1 MIFFHFAK
9 LQNSCISNTEYIS
22 SYIEINFQKN
32 LMEGSK
38 KLFLLDA
45 YALIYRGYYA
55 FIKNPRI
62 NSKGTDTSAILGFMN
77 SLLEIIRTQ
86 KPDYLAVAFDKGGS
100 VTRSEMFTEYKSN
113 RDKTPEPIIL
123 AIPYIKDILTSMKI
137 PILEKE
143 GYEADDVIGT
153 VAKDAEDKNFKVYM
167 VTPDKDFAQ
176 LVSDNIFLCKPA
188 RMGNSMEI
196 WGVDEVKDKFEIDNP
211 EQVIDYLG
219 MMGDSVD
226 NIPGLPGVGDKTAKK
241 FIKQYGSLENLLQN
255 AHEITGKLG
264 EKISNNKDL
273 GVLSKKLAR
282 IILDVPID
290 YNLNDFELSK
300 PDNTAVFEVF
310 DELEFRRIKETFYKI
325 FGLDKSEKSDPK
337 KDYIQGDLFGNNVVD
352 NSKLNLNKSKS
363 YYQRIESSDE
373 LQYFTKKLL
382 QQKIVAFD
390 TETEGLN
397 SLETEIVGISFSWE
411 KGKGFYLP
419 IKKDKTIQLEYF
431 NILKPFF
438 NNKEIIKVGHNIKFD
453 IKVLFKYDV
462 VVSEPIFDTMVAH
475 YLINPDMRHN
485 LDTLSE
491 SYLNYSPISI
501 ESLIGKKG
509 KNQKS
514 MRDIPIDEVTNYAS
528 EDADLSLQ
536 LKYIFDKEL
545 ESNGVKDI
553 FHEIEIPI
561 INVLSD
567 MEKEGINIDST
578 YLNKLEQ
585 EFEKD
590 LNKLKKDIF
599 NQSGEEFNLN
609 SPKQLGDILF
619 DKLKL
624 VSKPKKTKTGQY
636 STSEEVLSSL
646 ADDHEIIR
654 SILEWRSL
662 DKLQNT
668 YVKSLPNEVSIR
680 TNKIHTKFNQTVT
693 TTGRLSSNS
702 PNLQNIP
709 IRTQNGQK
717 IRKAFIPRNDD
728 FELMAADYS
737 QIELRVIAS
746 ISKDQNMIGAFI
758 NNQDIHT
765 ITASKIYNIKPDKVT
780 REQRGNAKT
789 VNFGIIYGVSA
800 FGLSQQTNL
809 TRSESKLMIESYFEN
824 YPGLKSY
831 MSNQIDFARTNGYVE
846 TIMGRRRYLQNINS
860 QNNMIR
866 SGAERNA
873 INAPIQGSAA
883 DIIKIAMIRIHN
895 EFKKQSLKSKMLLQV
910 HDELVFDVFCKEK
923 ELVQGIVKNTMESAV
938 KLDVPLKVDLD
949 FGKNW
954 LEAH

>member
-1 MIFFHFAK
+1 ME
-9 LQNSCISNTEYIS
+9 NS
-22 SYIEINFQKN
+22 KN
-32 LMEGSK
+32 
-38 KLFLLDA
+38 LFLLDA

-77 SLLEIIRTQ
+77 SLFEIIRTQ
-86 KPDYLAVAFDKGGS
+86 NPGYLAVAFDKGGS
-100 VTRSEMFTEYKSN
+100 VTRSEMFEEYKSN
-113 RDKTPEPIIL
+113 RDKTPEPIL
-123 AIPYIKDILTSMKI
+123 VAIPYIKEILEGMKI

-143 GYEADDVIGT
+143 GFEADDIIGT
-153 VAKDAEDKNFKVYM
+153 VAKDAEENNFKVYM

-196 WGVDEVKDKFEIDNP
+196 WGVDEVKDKFEVESPD
-211 EQVIDYLG
+211 QVIDYLG

-255 AHEITGKLG
+255 AHEVTGKLG
-264 EKISNNKDL
+264 EKIIENKEL
-273 GVLSKKLAR
+273 GVLSKKLAK

-290 YNLNDFELSK
+290 YNLDEFKLSD
-300 PDNTAVFEVF
+300 PDKEIVLKVF
-310 DELEFRRIKETFYKI
+310 DELEFRRIKETFFKI
-325 FGLDKSEKSDPK
+325 FGTISSPIEEKGAEVV
-337 KDYIQGDLFGNNVVD
+337 QGDLFSETYNLESNKD
-352 NSKLNLNKSKS
+352 SLNDSKS
-363 YYQRIESSDE
+363 IYQRIESFEE
-373 LQYFTKKLL
+373 LKLL
-382 QQKIVAFD
+382 VEKMMKQEIVAFD

-397 SLETEIVGISFSWE
+397 ALETDIVGISFSWQ
-411 KGKGFYLP
+411 KGIGYYLP
-419 IKKDKTIQLEYF
+419 IKNNKSAHEKSFE
-431 NILKPFF
+431 ILRPFF
-438 NNKEIIKVGHNIKFD
+438 ESTEIIKVGHNIKFD
-453 IKVLFKYDV
+453 IQVLHKYNVKV
-462 VVSEPIFDTMVAH
+462 SSPIYDTMVAH

-509 KNQKS
+509 KNQIS
-514 MRDIPIDEVTNYAS
+514 MRDVSIDKITDYAS
-528 EDADLSLQ
+528 EDADITLQ
-536 LKYIFDKEL
+536 LKSIFDKEIEVNNL
-545 ESNGVKDI
+545 SKI
-553 FHEIEIPI
+553 FYDIEIPM
-561 INVLSD
+561 INVLSE
-567 MEKEGINIDST
+567 METEGIKIDTS
-578 YLNKLEQ
+578 YLEKLDK
-585 EFEKD
+585 EFEED
-590 LNKLKKDIF
+590 LEKLKKEIF
-599 NQSGEEFNLN
+599 KQSGKEFNLN
-609 SPKQLGDILF
+609 SPKQLGEILF

-646 ADDHEIIR
+646 ANDHKIIED
-654 SILEWRSL
+654 ILEWRSL

-668 YVKSLPNEVSIR
+668 YVKSLPNEVSSL
-680 TNKIHTKFNQTVT
+680 TNRVHSSFNQTVT
-693 TTGRLSSNS
+693 TTGRLSSNN

-709 IRTQNGQK
+709 IRTANGQK
-717 IRKAFIPRNDD
+717 IRRAFIPRGSDYI
-728 FELMAADYS
+728 LMAADYS

-746 ISKDQNMIGAFI
+746 MSNEENMIDAFV

-765 ITASKIYNIKPDKVT
+765 ITASKIYNVNPENVT

-800 FGLSQQTNL
+800 FGLSQQTDLN
-809 TRSESKLMIESYFEN
+809 RSESKQMIDNYFLN
-824 YPGLKSY
+824 YPGLKKY
-831 MSNQIDFARTNGYVE
+831 MSDQIDFARNNGYVE

-860 QNNMIR
+860 QNNMLR

-883 DIIKIAMIRIHN
+883 DIIKIAMININ
-895 EFKKQSLKSKMLLQV
+895 SEFKKQSLKSKMLLQV
-910 HDELVFDVFCKEK
+910 HDELVFDVHNSEK
-923 ELVQGIVKNTMESAV
+923 DRIQDIVKTTMESAV
-938 KLDVPLKVDLD
+938 KLKVPLKIDLE

>member
-1 MIFFHFAK
+1 ME
-9 LQNSCISNTEYIS
+9 NS
-22 SYIEINFQKN
+22 KN
-32 LMEGSK
+32 
-38 KLFLLDA
+38 LFLLDA

-77 SLLEIIRTQ
+77 SLFEIIRTQ
-86 KPDYLAVAFDKGGS
+86 NPDYLAVAFDKGGS
-100 VTRSEMFTEYKSN
+100 VTRSEMFEEYKSN
-113 RDKTPEPIIL
+113 RDKTPEPIL
-123 AIPYIKDILTSMKI
+123 VAIPYIKEILEGMKI

-143 GYEADDVIGT
+143 GFEADDIIGT
-153 VAKDAEDKNFKVYM
+153 VAKDAEENNFKVYM

-196 WGVDEVKDKFEIDNP
+196 WGVDEVKDKFEVESPD
-211 EQVIDYLG
+211 QVIDYLG

-255 AHEITGKLG
+255 AHEVTGKLG
-264 EKISNNKDL
+264 EKIIENKEL
-273 GVLSKKLAR
+273 GVLSKKLAK

-290 YNLNDFELSK
+290 YNLDEFKLSD
-300 PDNTAVFEVF
+300 PDKEIVLKVF
-310 DELEFRRIKETFYKI
+310 DELEFRRIKETFFKI
-325 FGLDKSEKSDPK
+325 FGTNSSQLEEKGAEVV
-337 KDYIQGDLFGNNVVD
+337 QGDLFSETYNLESNKD
-352 NSKLNLNKSKS
+352 SLNDSKS
-363 YYQRIESSDE
+363 IYQRIESFEE
-373 LQYFTKKLL
+373 LKLFVEKMMK
-382 QQKIVAFD
+382 QEIVAFD

-397 SLETEIVGISFSWE
+397 ALETDIVGISFSWQKGLGYYLAIKNNKSVHE
-411 KGKGFYLP
+411 KTF
-419 IKKDKTIQLEYF
+419 E
-431 NILKPFF
+431 ILKPFF
-438 NNKEIIKVGHNIKFD
+438 ESTEIIKVGHNIKFD
-453 IKVLFKYDV
+453 IQVLHKYNVKV
-462 VVSEPIFDTMVAH
+462 SSPIYDTMVAH

-509 KNQKS
+509 KNQIS
-514 MRDIPIDEVTNYAS
+514 MRDVSIDKITDYAS
-528 EDADLSLQ
+528 EDADITLQ
-536 LKYIFDKEL
+536 LKSVFDKEIEVNNL
-545 ESNGVKDI
+545 GKI
-553 FHEIEIPI
+553 FYDIEIPM
-561 INVLSD
+561 INVLSE
-567 MEKEGINIDST
+567 METEGIKIDTS
-578 YLNKLEQ
+578 YLEKLDK
-585 EFEKD
+585 EFEED
-590 LNKLKKDIF
+590 LEKLKKEIF
-599 NQSGEEFNLN
+599 KKSGEEFNLN
-609 SPKQLGDILF
+609 SPKQLGEILF

-646 ADDHEIIR
+646 ANDHKIIED
-654 SILEWRSL
+654 ILEWRSL

-668 YVKSLPNEVSIR
+668 YVKSLPNEVSNL
-680 TNKIHTKFNQTVT
+680 TNRVHSSFNQTVT
-693 TTGRLSSNS
+693 TTGRLSSNN

-709 IRTQNGQK
+709 IRTANGQK
-717 IRKAFIPRNDD
+717 IRRAFIPRGSDYI
-728 FELMAADYS
+728 LMAADYS

-746 ISKDQNMIGAFI
+746 MSNEKNMIDAFV

-765 ITASKIYNIKPDKVT
+765 MTASKIYNVDPENVT

-800 FGLSQQTNL
+800 FGLSQQTDLN
-809 TRSESKLMIESYFEN
+809 RSESKVMIDNYFLN
-824 YPGLKSY
+824 YPGLKKY
-831 MSNQIDFARTNGYVE
+831 MSDQIDFARNNGYVE

-860 QNNMIR
+860 QNNMLR
-866 SGAERNA
+866 SSSERNA

-883 DIIKIAMIRIHN
+883 DIIKIAMININ
-895 EFKKQSLKSKMLLQV
+895 SELKKQSLKSKMLLQV
-910 HDELVFDVFCKEK
+910 HDELVFDVHNSEK
-923 ELVQGIVKNTMESAV
+923 DQIKDIVKTTMESAV
-938 KLDVPLKVDLD
+938 KLKVPLNIDLE

>member
-1 MIFFHFAK
+1 ME
-9 LQNSCISNTEYIS
+9 NS
-22 SYIEINFQKN
+22 KN
-32 LMEGSK
+32 
-38 KLFLLDA
+38 LFLLDA

-77 SLLEIIRTQ
+77 SLFEIIRTQ
-86 KPDYLAVAFDKGGS
+86 NPDYLAVAFDKGGS
-100 VTRSEMFTEYKSN
+100 VTRSEMFEEYKSN
-113 RDKTPEPIIL
+113 RDKTPEPIL
-123 AIPYIKDILTSMKI
+123 VAIPYIKEILEGMKI

-143 GYEADDVIGT
+143 GFEADDIIGT
-153 VAKDAEDKNFKVYM
+153 VAKDAEENNFKVYM

-196 WGVDEVKDKFEIDNP
+196 WGVDEVKDKFEVESPD
-211 EQVIDYLG
+211 QVIDYLG

-255 AHEITGKLG
+255 AHEVTGKLG
-264 EKISNNKDL
+264 EKIIENKEL
-273 GVLSKKLAR
+273 GVLSKKLAK

-290 YNLNDFELSK
+290 YNLDEFKLSD
-300 PDNTAVFEVF
+300 PDKEIVLKVF
-310 DELEFRRIKETFYKI
+310 DELEFRRIKETFFKI
-325 FGLDKSEKSDPK
+325 FGTISSPIEEKGAEVV
-337 KDYIQGDLFGNNVVD
+337 QGDLFSETYNLESNKD
-352 NSKLNLNKSKS
+352 SLNDSKS
-363 YYQRIESSDE
+363 IYQRIESFEE
-373 LQYFTKKLL
+373 LKLL
-382 QQKIVAFD
+382 VEKMMKQEIVAFD

-397 SLETEIVGISFSWE
+397 ALETDIVGISFSWQ
-411 KGKGFYLP
+411 KGIGYYLP
-419 IKKDKTIQLEYF
+419 IKNNKSAHEKSFE
-431 NILKPFF
+431 ILRPFF
-438 NNKEIIKVGHNIKFD
+438 ESTEIIKVGHNIKFD
-453 IKVLFKYDV
+453 IQVLHKYNVKV
-462 VVSEPIFDTMVAH
+462 SSPIYDTMVAH

-509 KNQKS
+509 KNQIS
-514 MRDIPIDEVTNYAS
+514 MRDVSIDKITDYAS
-528 EDADLSLQ
+528 EDADITLQ
-536 LKYIFDKEL
+536 LKSIFDKEIEVNNL
-545 ESNGVKDI
+545 SKI
-553 FHEIEIPI
+553 FYDIEIPM
-561 INVLSD
+561 INVLSE
-567 MEKEGINIDST
+567 METEGIKIDTS
-578 YLNKLEQ
+578 YLEKLDK
-585 EFEKD
+585 EFEED
-590 LNKLKKDIF
+590 LEKLKKEIF
-599 NQSGEEFNLN
+599 KKSGEEFNLN
-609 SPKQLGDILF
+609 SPKQLGEILF

-646 ADDHEIIR
+646 ANDHKIIED
-654 SILEWRSL
+654 ILEWRSL

-668 YVKSLPNEVSIR
+668 YVKSLPNEVSSL
-680 TNKIHTKFNQTVT
+680 TNRVHSSFNQTVT
-693 TTGRLSSNS
+693 TTGRLSSNN

-709 IRTQNGQK
+709 IRTANGQK
-717 IRKAFIPRNDD
+717 IRRAFIPRGIDYI
-728 FELMAADYS
+728 LMAADYS

-746 ISKDQNMIGAFI
+746 MSNEKNMIDAFV

-765 ITASKIYNIKPDKVT
+765 MTASKIYNVDPENVT

-800 FGLSQQTNL
+800 FGLSQQTDLN
-809 TRSESKLMIESYFEN
+809 RSESKVMIDNYFLN
-824 YPGLKSY
+824 YPGLKKY
-831 MSNQIDFARTNGYVE
+831 MSDQIDFARNNGYVE

-860 QNNMIR
+860 QNNMLR
-866 SGAERNA
+866 SSSERNA

-883 DIIKIAMIRIHN
+883 DIIKIAMININ
-895 EFKKQSLKSKMLLQV
+895 SELKKQSLKSKMLLQV
-910 HDELVFDVFCKEK
+910 HDELVFDVHKSEK
-923 ELVQGIVKNTMESAV
+923 DQIKDIVKTTMESAV
-938 KLDVPLKVDLD
+938 KLKVPLKIDLE

>member
-1 MIFFHFAK
+1 ME
-9 LQNSCISNTEYIS
+9 NS
-22 SYIEINFQKN
+22 KN
-32 LMEGSK
+32 
-38 KLFLLDA
+38 LFLLDA

-77 SLLEIIRTQ
+77 SLFEIIRTQ
-86 KPDYLAVAFDKGGS
+86 NPDYLAVAFDKGGS
-100 VTRSEMFTEYKSN
+100 VTRSEMFEEYKSN
-113 RDKTPEPIIL
+113 RDKTPEPIL
-123 AIPYIKDILTSMKI
+123 VAIPYIKEILEGMKI

-143 GYEADDVIGT
+143 GFEADDIIGT
-153 VAKDAEDKNFKVYM
+153 VAKDAEENNFKVYM

-196 WGVDEVKDKFEIDNP
+196 WGVDEVKDKFEVESPD
-211 EQVIDYLG
+211 QVIDYLG

-255 AHEITGKLG
+255 AHEVTGKLG
-264 EKISNNKDL
+264 EKIIENKEL
-273 GVLSKKLAR
+273 GVLSKKLAK

-290 YNLNDFELSK
+290 YNLDEFKLSD
-300 PDNTAVFEVF
+300 PDKEIVLKVF
-310 DELEFRRIKETFYKI
+310 DELEFRRIKETFFKI
-325 FGLDKSEKSDPK
+325 FGTISSPIEEKGAEVV
-337 KDYIQGDLFGNNVVD
+337 QGDLFSETYNLESNKD
-352 NSKLNLNKSKS
+352 SLNDSKS
-363 YYQRIESSDE
+363 IYQRIESFEE
-373 LQYFTKKLL
+373 LKLL
-382 QQKIVAFD
+382 VEKMMKQEIVAFD

-397 SLETEIVGISFSWE
+397 ALETDIVGISFSWQ
-411 KGKGFYLP
+411 KGIGYYLP
-419 IKKDKTIQLEYF
+419 IKNNKSAHEKSFE
-431 NILKPFF
+431 ILRPFF
-438 NNKEIIKVGHNIKFD
+438 ESTEIIKVGHNIKFD
-453 IKVLFKYDV
+453 IQVLHKYNVKVSY
-462 VVSEPIFDTMVAH
+462 PIYDTMVAH

-509 KNQKS
+509 KNQIS
-514 MRDIPIDEVTNYAS
+514 MRDVSIDKITDYAS
-528 EDADLSLQ
+528 EDADITLQ
-536 LKYIFDKEL
+536 LKSIFDKEIEVNNL
-545 ESNGVKDI
+545 SKI
-553 FHEIEIPI
+553 FYDIEIPM
-561 INVLSD
+561 INVLSE
-567 MEKEGINIDST
+567 METEGIKIDTS
-578 YLNKLEQ
+578 YLEKLDK
-585 EFEKD
+585 EFEED
-590 LNKLKKDIF
+590 LEKLKKEIF
-599 NQSGEEFNLN
+599 KKSGEEFNLN
-609 SPKQLGDILF
+609 SPKQLGEILF

-646 ADDHEIIR
+646 ANDHKIIED
-654 SILEWRSL
+654 ILEWRSL

-668 YVKSLPNEVSIR
+668 YVKSLPNEVSSL
-680 TNKIHTKFNQTVT
+680 TNRVHSSFNQTVT
-693 TTGRLSSNS
+693 TTGRLSSNN

-709 IRTQNGQK
+709 IRTANGQK
-717 IRKAFIPRNDD
+717 IRRAFIPRGSDYI
-728 FELMAADYS
+728 LMAADYS

-746 ISKDQNMIGAFI
+746 MSNEENMIDAFV

-765 ITASKIYNIKPDKVT
+765 MTASKIYNVDPENVT

-800 FGLSQQTNL
+800 FGLSQQTDLN
-809 TRSESKLMIESYFEN
+809 RSESKVMIDNYFLN
-824 YPGLKSY
+824 YPGLKKY
-831 MSNQIDFARTNGYVE
+831 MSDQIDFARNNGYVE

-860 QNNMIR
+860 QNNMLR
-866 SGAERNA
+866 SSSERNA

-883 DIIKIAMIRIHN
+883 DIIKIAMININ
-895 EFKKQSLKSKMLLQV
+895 SELKKQSLKSKMLLQV
-910 HDELVFDVFCKEK
+910 HDELVFDVHKSEK
-923 ELVQGIVKNTMESAV
+923 DQIKDIVKTTMESAV
-938 KLDVPLKVDLD
+938 KLKVPLKIDLE

>member
-1 MIFFHFAK
+1 ME
-9 LQNSCISNTEYIS
+9 NS
-22 SYIEINFQKN
+22 KN
-32 LMEGSK
+32 
-38 KLFLLDA
+38 LFLLDA

-77 SLLEIIRTQ
+77 SLFEIIRTQ
-86 KPDYLAVAFDKGGS
+86 NPDYLAVAFDKGGS
-100 VTRSEMFTEYKSN
+100 VTRSEMFEEYKSN
-113 RDKTPEPIIL
+113 RDKTPEPIL
-123 AIPYIKDILTSMKI
+123 VAIPYIKEILEGMKI

-143 GYEADDVIGT
+143 GFEADDIIGT
-153 VAKDAEDKNFKVYM
+153 VAKDAEENNFKVYM

-196 WGVDEVKDKFEIDNP
+196 WGVDEVKDKFEVESPD
-211 EQVIDYLG
+211 QVIDYLG

-255 AHEITGKLG
+255 AHEVTGKLG
-264 EKISNNKDL
+264 EKIIENKEL
-273 GVLSKKLAR
+273 GVLSKKLAK

-290 YNLNDFELSK
+290 YNLDEFKLSD
-300 PDNTAVFEVF
+300 PDKEIVLKVF
-310 DELEFRRIKETFYKI
+310 DELEFRRIKETFFKI
-325 FGLDKSEKSDPK
+325 FGTNSNQLEEKGAEVV
-337 KDYIQGDLFGNNVVD
+337 QGDLFSETYNLESNKD
-352 NSKLNLNKSKS
+352 SLNDSKS
-363 YYQRIESSDE
+363 IYQRIESFEE
-373 LQYFTKKLL
+373 LKLL
-382 QQKIVAFD
+382 VEKMMKQEIVAFD

-397 SLETEIVGISFSWE
+397 ALETDIVGISFSWQ
-411 KGKGFYLP
+411 KGIGYYLP
-419 IKKDKTIQLEYF
+419 IKNNKSVHEKSFE
-431 NILKPFF
+431 ILKPFF
-438 NNKEIIKVGHNIKFD
+438 ESTEIIKVGHNIKFD
-453 IKVLFKYDV
+453 IQVLHKYNVKV
-462 VVSEPIFDTMVAH
+462 SSPIYDTMVAH

-509 KNQKS
+509 KNQIS
-514 MRDIPIDEVTNYAS
+514 MRDVSIDKITDYAS
-528 EDADLSLQ
+528 EDADITLQ
-536 LKYIFDKEL
+536 LKSIFDKEIEVNNL
-545 ESNGVKDI
+545 GKI
-553 FHEIEIPI
+553 FYDIEIPM
-561 INVLSD
+561 INVLSE
-567 MEKEGINIDST
+567 METEGIKIDTS
-578 YLNKLEQ
+578 YLEKLDK
-585 EFEKD
+585 EFEED
-590 LNKLKKDIF
+590 LEKLKKEIF
-599 NQSGEEFNLN
+599 KKSGEEFNLN
-609 SPKQLGDILF
+609 SPKQLGEILF

-646 ADDHEIIR
+646 ANDHKIIED
-654 SILEWRSL
+654 ILEWRSL

-668 YVKSLPNEVSIR
+668 YVKSLPNEVSSL
-680 TNKIHTKFNQTVT
+680 TNRVHSSFNQTVT
-693 TTGRLSSNS
+693 TTGRLSSNN

-709 IRTQNGQK
+709 IRTANGQK
-717 IRKAFIPRNDD
+717 IRRAFIPRGSDYI
-728 FELMAADYS
+728 LMAADYS

-746 ISKDQNMIGAFI
+746 MSNEKNMIDAFV

-765 ITASKIYNIKPDKVT
+765 MTASKIYNVDPENVT

-800 FGLSQQTNL
+800 FGLSQQTDLN
-809 TRSESKLMIESYFEN
+809 RSESKVMIDNYFLN
-824 YPGLKSY
+824 YPGLKKY
-831 MSNQIDFARTNGYVE
+831 MSDQIDFARNNGYVE

-860 QNNMIR
+860 QNNMLR
-866 SGAERNA
+866 SSSERNA

-883 DIIKIAMIRIHN
+883 DIIKIAMININ
-895 EFKKQSLKSKMLLQV
+895 SELKKQSLKSKMLLQV
-910 HDELVFDVFCKEK
+910 HDELVFDVHKSEK
-923 ELVQGIVKNTMESAV
+923 DQIKDIVKTTMESAV
-938 KLDVPLKVDLD
+938 KLKVPLKIDLE

>member
-1 MIFFHFAK
+1 ME
-9 LQNSCISNTEYIS
+9 NS
-22 SYIEINFQKN
+22 KN
-32 LMEGSK
+32 
-38 KLFLLDA
+38 LFLLDA

-77 SLLEIIRTQ
+77 SLFEIIRTQ
-86 KPDYLAVAFDKGGS
+86 NPDYLAVAFDKGGS
-100 VTRSEMFTEYKSN
+100 LTRSEMFEEYKSN
-113 RDKTPEPIIL
+113 RDKTPEPIL
-123 AIPYIKDILTSMKI
+123 VAIPYIKKILGGMKI

-143 GYEADDVIGT
+143 GFEADDIIGT
-153 VAKDAEDKNFKVYM
+153 VAKDAEENNFKVYM

-176 LVSDNIFLCKPA
+176 LVSNNIFLCKPA

-196 WGVDEVKDKFEIDNP
+196 WGVDEVKDKFEVQSPD
-211 EQVIDYLG
+211 QVIDYLG

-255 AHEITGKLG
+255 AHKVTGKLG
-264 EKISNNKDL
+264 EKILENKEL
-273 GVLSKKLAR
+273 GVLSKKLAK

-290 YNLNDFELSK
+290 YNLDEFKLSD
-300 PDNTAVFEVF
+300 PDKDIVLKVF
-310 DELEFRRIKETFYKI
+310 DELEFRRIKETFFKI
-325 FGLDKSEKSDPK
+325 FGTNSSKLEEKGAEVV
-337 KDYIQGDLFGNNVVD
+337 QGDLF
-352 NSKLNLNKSKS
+352 SETYNLDSNKENLDDSKS
-363 YYQRIESSDE
+363 IYQIIESFEE
-373 LQYFTKKLL
+373 LKLL
-382 QQKIVAFD
+382 VEKMMEQEIVAFD

-397 SLETEIVGISFSWE
+397 ALETNIVGISFSWR
-411 KGKGFYLP
+411 KGIGYYLP
-419 IKKDKTIQLEYF
+419 IKNNKSVYEKSFE
-431 NILKPFF
+431 ILKPFF
-438 NNKEIIKVGHNIKFD
+438 ESTKIIKVGHNIKFD
-453 IKVLFKYDV
+453 IQVLLKYNVKV
-462 VVSEPIFDTMVAH
+462 SSPIYDTMVAH

-509 KNQKS
+509 KNQIS
-514 MRDIPIDEVTNYAS
+514 MRDVSIDKIKNYAS
-528 EDADLSLQ
+528 EDADITLR
-536 LKYIFDKEL
+536 LKGIFDKEIEVNNL
-545 ESNGVKDI
+545 SKI
-553 FHEIEIPI
+553 FYDIEIPM
-561 INVLSD
+561 INVLSE
-567 MEKEGINIDST
+567 MEAEGIKIDTS
-578 YLNKLEQ
+578 YLKKLDK
-585 EFEKD
+585 EFEDD
-590 LNKLKKDIF
+590 LEKLKKEIF
-599 NQSGEEFNLN
+599 KKCGEEFNLN
-609 SPKQLGDILF
+609 SPKQLGEILF

-646 ADDHEIIR
+646 ANDHRIIEN
-654 SILEWRSL
+654 ILEWRSL

-668 YVKSLPNEVSIR
+668 YVRSLPNEVS
-680 TNKIHTKFNQTVT
+680 NLTKRVHSSFNQTVT
-693 TTGRLSSNS
+693 TTGRLSSNN

-709 IRTQNGQK
+709 IRTANGQK
-717 IRKAFIPRNDD
+717 IRKAFIPRNNDYII
-728 FELMAADYS
+728 MAADYS

-746 ISKDQNMIGAFI
+746 ISNEENMIDAFV

-765 ITASKIYNIKPDKVT
+765 ITASKIYNVDPENVS

-800 FGLSQQTNL
+800 FGLSQQTDLN
-809 TRSESKLMIESYFEN
+809 RSESKQMIDNYFLN
-824 YPGLKSY
+824 YPGLKKY
-831 MSNQIDFARTNGYVE
+831 MSDQIDFARNNGYVE

-860 QNNMIR
+860 QNNMLR

-883 DIIKIAMIRIHN
+883 DIIKIAMININ
-895 EFKKQSLKSKMLLQV
+895 SEFKKQSFKSKMLLQV
-910 HDELVFDVFCKEK
+910 HDELVFDVHNSEK
-923 ELVQGIVKNTMESAV
+923 DRIQDIVKTTMESAV
-938 KLDVPLKVDLD
+938 KLKVPLKIDLE

>member
-1 MIFFHFAK
+1 ME
-9 LQNSCISNTEYIS
+9 NS
-22 SYIEINFQKN
+22 KN
-32 LMEGSK
+32 
-38 KLFLLDA
+38 LFLLDA

-77 SLLEIIRTQ
+77 SLFEIIRTQ
-86 KPDYLAVAFDKGGS
+86 NPDYLAVAFDKGGS
-100 VTRSEMFTEYKSN
+100 VTRSEMFEEYKSN
-113 RDKTPEPIIL
+113 RDKTPEPIL
-123 AIPYIKDILTSMKI
+123 VAIPYIKEILEGMKI

-143 GYEADDVIGT
+143 GFEADDIIGT
-153 VAKDAEDKNFKVYM
+153 VAKDAEENNFKVYM

-196 WGVDEVKDKFEIDNP
+196 WGVDEVKDKFEVESPD
-211 EQVIDYLG
+211 QVIDYLG

-255 AHEITGKLG
+255 AHEVTGKLG
-264 EKISNNKDL
+264 EKIIENKEL
-273 GVLSKKLAR
+273 GVLSKKLAK

-290 YNLNDFELSK
+290 YNLDEFKLSDPDKELVLK
-300 PDNTAVFEVF
+300 VF
-310 DELEFRRIKETFYKI
+310 DELEFRRIKETFFKI
-325 FGLDKSEKSDPK
+325 FGTISSPIEKK
-337 KDYIQGDLFGNNVVD
+337 GAEVVQGDLFSETYNLESNKD
-352 NSKLNLNKSKS
+352 SLNDSKS
-363 YYQRIESSDE
+363 IYQRIESFEE
-373 LQYFTKKLL
+373 LKLL
-382 QQKIVAFD
+382 VEKMIKQEIVAFD

-397 SLETEIVGISFSWE
+397 ALETDIVGISFSWQ
-411 KGKGFYLP
+411 KGIGYYLP
-419 IKKDKTIQLEYF
+419 IKNNKSAHEKSFE
-431 NILKPFF
+431 ILRPFF
-438 NNKEIIKVGHNIKFD
+438 ESTEIIKVGHNIKFD
-453 IKVLFKYDV
+453 IQVLHKYNVKV
-462 VVSEPIFDTMVAH
+462 SSPIYDTMVAH

-509 KNQKS
+509 KNQIS
-514 MRDIPIDEVTNYAS
+514 MRDVSIDKITDYAS
-528 EDADLSLQ
+528 EDADITLQ
-536 LKYIFDKEL
+536 LKSIFDKEIEVNNL
-545 ESNGVKDI
+545 SKI
-553 FHEIEIPI
+553 FYDIEIPM
-561 INVLSD
+561 INVLSE
-567 MEKEGINIDST
+567 METEGIKIDTS
-578 YLNKLEQ
+578 YLEKLDK
-585 EFEKD
+585 EFEED
-590 LNKLKKDIF
+590 LEKLKKEIF
-599 NQSGEEFNLN
+599 KKSGEEFNLN
-609 SPKQLGDILF
+609 SPKQLGEILF

-646 ADDHEIIR
+646 ANDHKIIED
-654 SILEWRSL
+654 ILEWRSL

-668 YVKSLPNEVSIR
+668 YVKSLPNEVSSL
-680 TNKIHTKFNQTVT
+680 TNRVHSSFNQTVT
-693 TTGRLSSNS
+693 TTGRLSSNN

-709 IRTQNGQK
+709 IRTANGQK
-717 IRKAFIPRNDD
+717 IRRAFIPRGSDYI
-728 FELMAADYS
+728 LMAADYS

-746 ISKDQNMIGAFI
+746 MSNEKNMIDAFV

-765 ITASKIYNIKPDKVT
+765 MTASKIYNVDPENVT

-800 FGLSQQTNL
+800 FGLSQQTDLN
-809 TRSESKLMIESYFEN
+809 RSESKVMIDNYFLN
-824 YPGLKSY
+824 YPGLKKY
-831 MSNQIDFARTNGYVE
+831 MSDQIDFARNNGYVE

-860 QNNMIR
+860 QNNMLR
-866 SGAERNA
+866 SSSERNA

-883 DIIKIAMIRIHN
+883 DIIKIAMININ
-895 EFKKQSLKSKMLLQV
+895 SELKKQSLKSKMLLQV
-910 HDELVFDVFCKEK
+910 HDELVFDVHKSEK
-923 ELVQGIVKNTMESAV
+923 DQIQDIVKTTMESAV
-938 KLDVPLKVDLD
+938 KLKVPLKIDLE

>member
-1 MIFFHFAK
+1 
-9 LQNSCISNTEYIS
+9 
-22 SYIEINFQKN
+22 
-32 LMEGSK
+32 MESSK

-86 KPDYLAVAFDKGGS
+86 NPDYIAVAFDKGGS
-100 VTRSEMFTEYKSN
+100 ISRSEMFTDYKSN
-113 RDKTPEPIIL
+113 RDKTPEPIL
-123 AIPYIKDILTSMKI
+123 VAIPYIKEILKSMNI
-137 PILEKE
+137 SILEKE

-153 VAKDAEDKNFKVYM
+153 VAKDAEKNDFKVYM

-176 LVSDNIFLCKPA
+176 LVSANIYLCKPA

-196 WGVDEVKDKFEIDNP
+196 WGVDEVKDRFEVDSP

-241 FIKQYGSLENLLQN
+241 FIKQYGNLETLLEN

-264 EKISNNKDL
+264 EKIADNKDL
-273 GVLSKKLAR
+273 GILSKKLAR
-282 IILDVPID
+282 IILDVPVE
-290 YNLNDFELSK
+290 YKLNEFKLSD
-300 PDNTAVFEVF
+300 PDNKSVMKIF
-310 DELEFRRIKETFYKI
+310 DELEFRRVKETFYKI
-325 FGLDKSEKSDPK
+325 FGVDNSKVNTQELV
-337 KDYIQGDLFGNNVVD
+337 QGDLFSD
-352 NSKLNLNKSKS
+352 NNLNQDKSNLVKSNS
-363 YYQRIESSDE
+363 YYQRVGSSQE
-373 LQYFTKKLL
+373 LEYLVDKLL
-382 QQKIVAFD
+382 MQKVVAFD

-397 SLETEIVGISFSWE
+397 SLDTEIVGVSFSWSE
-411 KGKGFYLP
+411 NKGFYIP
-419 IKKDKTIQLEYF
+419 IENTKSIQKKYF
-431 NILKPFF
+431 DILRPFF
-438 NNKEIIKVGHNIKFD
+438 ENKEITKVGHNLKFD
-453 IKVLFKYDV
+453 IKVLFKYNIRI
-462 VVSEPIFDTMVAH
+462 SGPLYDTMVAH
-475 YLINPDMRHN
+475 YLINPDMRHS

-501 ESLIGKKG
+501 ESLIGKRG
-509 KNQKS
+509 KNQGS
-514 MRDIPIDEVTNYAS
+514 MRDVPIEKLTDYAA
-528 EDADLSLQ
+528 EDADLTLQ
-536 LKYIFDKEL
+536 LKQIFDKEMIT
-545 ESNGVKDI
+545 NGVENI
-553 FHEIEIPI
+553 FNEIEIPI
-561 INVLSD
+561 INVLAD
-567 MEKEGINIDST
+567 MEKEGISIDSK
-578 YLNKLEQ
+578 YLNNLDKI
-585 EFEKD
+585 FESD
-590 LNKLKKDIF
+590 LDKLKSGIF
-599 NQSGEEFNLN
+599 KKSGEEFNLN

-636 STSEEVLSSL
+636 STSEEVLSGL
-646 ADDHEIIR
+646 ANEHEIIK

-668 YVKSLPNEVSIR
+668 YVRSLPNEVSNR
-680 TNKIHTKFNQTVT
+680 TGRIHTRFNQTVT
-693 TTGRLSSNS
+693 TTGRLSSNN

-709 IRTQNGQK
+709 IRTEKGQK
-717 IRKAFIPRNDD
+717 IREAFIPRSK
-728 FELMAADYS
+728 EYQLLAADYS

-746 ISKDQNMIGAFI
+746 ISKDENMIDAFSK
-758 NNQDIHT
+758 NQDIHT
-765 ITASKIYNIKPDKVT
+765 ITASKIYNIDPKNVT

-809 TRSESKLMIESYFEN
+809 SRSESKIMIDNYFEN
-824 YPGLKSY
+824 YPGLKDY
-831 MSNQIDFARTNGYVE
+831 MSSQIDFARNKGYVE

-860 QNNMIR
+860 QNNMLR

-883 DIIKIAMIRIHN
+883 DIIKIAMIRVHRK
-895 EFKKQSLKSKMLLQV
+895 FTDSSLKSKMLLQV
-910 HDELVFDVFCKEK
+910 HDELVFDVHKSEK
-923 ELVQGIVKNTMESAV
+923 DIVKNIVKDTMESAV
-938 KLDVPLKVDLD
+938 KLLVPLKVDLE
-949 FGKNW
+949 FGENW

>member
-1 MIFFHFAK
+1 ME
-9 LQNSCISNTEYIS
+9 NS
-22 SYIEINFQKN
+22 KN
-32 LMEGSK
+32 
-38 KLFLLDA
+38 LFLLDA

-77 SLLEIIRTQ
+77 SLFEIIRTQ
-86 KPDYLAVAFDKGGS
+86 NPDYLAVAFDKGGS
-100 VTRSEMFTEYKSN
+100 LTRSEMFEEYKSN
-113 RDKTPEPIIL
+113 RDKTPEPIL
-123 AIPYIKDILTSMKI
+123 VAIPYIKKILGGMKI

-143 GYEADDVIGT
+143 GFEADDIIGT
-153 VAKDAEDKNFKVYM
+153 VAKDAEENNFKVYM

-176 LVSDNIFLCKPA
+176 LVSNNIFLCKPA

-196 WGVDEVKDKFEIDNP
+196 WGVDEVKDKFEVQSPD
-211 EQVIDYLG
+211 QVIDYLG

-255 AHEITGKLG
+255 AHEVTGKLG
-264 EKISNNKDL
+264 EKILENKEL
-273 GVLSKKLAR
+273 GVLSKKLAK

-290 YNLNDFELSK
+290 YNLDEFKLSD
-300 PDNTAVFEVF
+300 PDKDIVLKVF
-310 DELEFRRIKETFYKI
+310 DELEFRRIKETFFKI
-325 FGLDKSEKSDPK
+325 FGTNSSKLDEKGAEVV
-337 KDYIQGDLFGNNVVD
+337 QGDLF
-352 NSKLNLNKSKS
+352 SETYNLDSNKENLDDSKS
-363 YYQRIESSDE
+363 IYQIIESFEE
-373 LQYFTKKLL
+373 LKLL
-382 QQKIVAFD
+382 VEKMMEQEIVAFD

-397 SLETEIVGISFSWE
+397 ALETNIVGISFSWR
-411 KGKGFYLP
+411 KGIGYYLP
-419 IKKDKTIQLEYF
+419 IKNNKSVYEKSFE
-431 NILKPFF
+431 ILKPFF
-438 NNKEIIKVGHNIKFD
+438 ESTKIIKVGHNIKFD
-453 IKVLFKYDV
+453 IQVLLKYNVKV
-462 VVSEPIFDTMVAH
+462 SSPIYDTMVAH

-509 KNQKS
+509 KNQIS
-514 MRDIPIDEVTNYAS
+514 MRDVSIDKIKNYAS
-528 EDADLSLQ
+528 EDADITLR
-536 LKYIFDKEL
+536 LKGIFDKEIEVNNL
-545 ESNGVKDI
+545 SKI
-553 FHEIEIPI
+553 FYDIEIPM
-561 INVLSD
+561 INVLSE
-567 MEKEGINIDST
+567 MEAEGIKIDTS
-578 YLNKLEQ
+578 YLKKLDK
-585 EFEKD
+585 EFEDD
-590 LNKLKKDIF
+590 LEKLKKEIF
-599 NQSGEEFNLN
+599 KKCGEEFNLN
-609 SPKQLGDILF
+609 SPKQLGEILF

-646 ADDHEIIR
+646 ANDHRIIEN
-654 SILEWRSL
+654 ILEWRSL

-668 YVKSLPNEVSIR
+668 YVRSLPNEVS
-680 TNKIHTKFNQTVT
+680 NLTKRVHSSFNQTVT
-693 TTGRLSSNS
+693 TTGRLSSNN

-709 IRTQNGQK
+709 IRTANGQK
-717 IRKAFIPRNDD
+717 IRKAFIPRNNDYII
-728 FELMAADYS
+728 MAADYS

-746 ISKDQNMIGAFI
+746 ISNEENMIDAFV

-765 ITASKIYNIKPDKVT
+765 ITASKIYNVDPENVS

-800 FGLSQQTNL
+800 FGLSQQTDLN
-809 TRSESKLMIESYFEN
+809 RSESKQMIDNYFLN
-824 YPGLKSY
+824 YPGLKKY
-831 MSNQIDFARTNGYVE
+831 MSDQIDFARNNGYVE

-860 QNNMIR
+860 QNNMLR

-883 DIIKIAMIRIHN
+883 DIIKIAMININ
-895 EFKKQSLKSKMLLQV
+895 SEFKKQSFKSKMLLQV
-910 HDELVFDVFCKEK
+910 HDELVFDVHNSEK
-923 ELVQGIVKNTMESAV
+923 DRIQDIVKTTMESAV
-938 KLDVPLKVDLD
+938 KLKVPLKIDLE

>member
-1 MIFFHFAK
+1 ME
-9 LQNSCISNTEYIS
+9 NS
-22 SYIEINFQKN
+22 KN
-32 LMEGSK
+32 
-38 KLFLLDA
+38 LFLLDA

-77 SLLEIIRTQ
+77 SLFEIIRTQ
-86 KPDYLAVAFDKGGS
+86 NPDYLAVAFDKGGS
-100 VTRSEMFTEYKSN
+100 VTRSEMFEEYKSN
-113 RDKTPEPIIL
+113 RDKTPEPIL
-123 AIPYIKDILTSMKI
+123 VAIPYIKEILEGMKI

-143 GYEADDVIGT
+143 GFEADDIIGT
-153 VAKDAEDKNFKVYM
+153 VAKDAEENNFKVYM

-196 WGVDEVKDKFEIDNP
+196 WGVDEVKDKFEVESPD
-211 EQVIDYLG
+211 QVIDYLG

-255 AHEITGKLG
+255 AHEVTGKLG
-264 EKISNNKDL
+264 EKIIENKEL
-273 GVLSKKLAR
+273 GVLSKKLAK

-290 YNLNDFELSK
+290 YNLDEFKLSD
-300 PDNTAVFEVF
+300 PDKEIVLKVF
-310 DELEFRRIKETFYKI
+310 DELEFRRIKETFFKL
-325 FGLDKSEKSDPK
+325 FGTISSPIEEKGAEVV
-337 KDYIQGDLFGNNVVD
+337 QGDLFSETYNLESNKD
-352 NSKLNLNKSKS
+352 SLNDSKS
-363 YYQRIESSDE
+363 IYQRIESFEE
-373 LQYFTKKLL
+373 LKLL
-382 QQKIVAFD
+382 VEKMMKQEIVAFD

-397 SLETEIVGISFSWE
+397 ALETDIVGISFSWQ
-411 KGKGFYLP
+411 KGIGYYLP
-419 IKKDKTIQLEYF
+419 IKNNKSAHEKSFE
-431 NILKPFF
+431 ILRPFF
-438 NNKEIIKVGHNIKFD
+438 ESTEIIKVGHNIKFD
-453 IKVLFKYDV
+453 IQVLHKYNAKV
-462 VVSEPIFDTMVAH
+462 SSPIYDTMVAH

-509 KNQKS
+509 KNQIS
-514 MRDIPIDEVTNYAS
+514 MRDVSIDKITDYAS
-528 EDADLSLQ
+528 EDADITFQ
-536 LKYIFDKEL
+536 LKSIFDKEIEVNNL
-545 ESNGVKDI
+545 SKI
-553 FHEIEIPI
+553 FYDIEIPM
-561 INVLSD
+561 INVLSE
-567 MEKEGINIDST
+567 METEGIKIDTS
-578 YLNKLEQ
+578 YLEKLDK
-585 EFEKD
+585 EFEED
-590 LNKLKKDIF
+590 LEKLKKEIF
-599 NQSGEEFNLN
+599 KKSGEEFNLN
-609 SPKQLGDILF
+609 SPKQLGEILF

-646 ADDHEIIR
+646 ANDHKVIED
-654 SILEWRSL
+654 ILEWRSL

-668 YVKSLPNEVSIR
+668 YVKSLPNEVSSL
-680 TNKIHTKFNQTVT
+680 TNRVHSSFNQTVT
-693 TTGRLSSNS
+693 TTGRLSSNN

-709 IRTQNGQK
+709 IRTANGQK
-717 IRKAFIPRNDD
+717 IRRAFIPRGSDYI
-728 FELMAADYS
+728 LMAADYS

-746 ISKDQNMIGAFI
+746 MSNEENMINAFV

-765 ITASKIYNIKPDKVT
+765 MTASKIYNVDPENVT

-800 FGLSQQTNL
+800 FGLSQQTDLN
-809 TRSESKLMIESYFEN
+809 RSESKVMIDNYFSN
-824 YPGLKSY
+824 YPGLKKY
-831 MSNQIDFARTNGYVE
+831 MSDQIDFARNNGYVE

-860 QNNMIR
+860 QNNMLR
-866 SGAERNA
+866 SSSERNA

-883 DIIKIAMIRIHN
+883 DIIKIAMININ
-895 EFKKQSLKSKMLLQV
+895 SELKKQSLKSKMLLQV
-910 HDELVFDVFCKEK
+910 HDELVFDVHKSEK
-923 ELVQGIVKNTMESAV
+923 DQIKDIVKTTMESAV
-938 KLDVPLKVDLD
+938 KLKVPLKIDLE

>member
-1 MIFFHFAK
+1 
-9 LQNSCISNTEYIS
+9 
-22 SYIEINFQKN
+22 
-32 LMEGSK
+32 MESSK

-86 KPDYLAVAFDKGGS
+86 NPDYIAVAFDKGGS
-100 VTRSEMFTEYKSN
+100 ISRSEMFTDYKSN
-113 RDKTPEPIIL
+113 RDKTPEPIL
-123 AIPYIKDILTSMKI
+123 VAIPYIKEILKSMNI
-137 PILEKE
+137 SILEKE

-153 VAKDAEDKNFKVYM
+153 VAKDAEKNDFKVYM

-176 LVSDNIFLCKPA
+176 LVSANIYLCKPA

-196 WGVDEVKDKFEIDNP
+196 WGVDEVKDRFEVDSP

-241 FIKQYGSLENLLQN
+241 FIKQYGNLETLLEN

-264 EKISNNKDL
+264 EKIADNKDL
-273 GVLSKKLAR
+273 GILSKKLAR
-282 IILDVPID
+282 IILDVPVE
-290 YNLNDFELSK
+290 YKLNEFKLSD
-300 PDNTAVFEVF
+300 PDNKSVMKIF
-310 DELEFRRIKETFYKI
+310 DELEFRRVKETFYKI
-325 FGLDKSEKSDPK
+325 FGVDNSKVNTQELV
-337 KDYIQGDLFGNNVVD
+337 QGDLFSD
-352 NSKLNLNKSKS
+352 NNLNQDKSNLVKSNS
-363 YYQRIESSDE
+363 YYQRVGSSQE
-373 LQYFTKKLL
+373 LEYLVDKLL
-382 QQKIVAFD
+382 MQKVVAFD

-397 SLETEIVGISFSWE
+397 SLDTEIVGVSFSWSE
-411 KGKGFYLP
+411 NKGFYIP
-419 IKKDKTIQLEYF
+419 IENTKSIQKKYF
-431 NILKPFF
+431 DILRPFF
-438 NNKEIIKVGHNIKFD
+438 ENKEITKVGHNLKFD
-453 IKVLFKYDV
+453 IKVLFKYNIRI
-462 VVSEPIFDTMVAH
+462 SGPLYDTMVAH
-475 YLINPDMRHN
+475 YLINPDMRHS

-501 ESLIGKKG
+501 ESLIGKRG
-509 KNQKS
+509 KNQGS
-514 MRDIPIDEVTNYAS
+514 MRDVPIEKLTDYAA
-528 EDADLSLQ
+528 EDADLTLQ
-536 LKYIFDKEL
+536 LKQIFDKEMIT
-545 ESNGVKDI
+545 NGVENI
-553 FHEIEIPI
+553 FNEIEIPI
-561 INVLSD
+561 INVLAD
-567 MEKEGINIDST
+567 MEKEGISIDSK
-578 YLNKLEQ
+578 YLNNLDKI
-585 EFEKD
+585 FESD
-590 LNKLKKDIF
+590 LDKLKSGIF
-599 NQSGEEFNLN
+599 KKSGEEFNLN

-636 STSEEVLSSL
+636 STSEEVLSGL
-646 ADDHEIIR
+646 ANEHEIIK

-668 YVKSLPNEVSIR
+668 YVRSLPNEVSNR
-680 TNKIHTKFNQTVT
+680 TGRIHTRFNQTVT
-693 TTGRLSSNS
+693 TTGRLSSNN

-709 IRTQNGQK
+709 IRTEKGQK
-717 IRKAFIPRNDD
+717 IREAFIPRSKEY
-728 FELMAADYS
+728 ELLAADYS

-746 ISKDQNMIGAFI
+746 ISKDENMIDAFSK
-758 NNQDIHT
+758 NQDIHT
-765 ITASKIYNIKPDKVT
+765 ITASKIYNIDPKNVT

-809 TRSESKLMIESYFEN
+809 SRSESKIMIDNYFEN
-824 YPGLKSY
+824 YPGLKDY
-831 MSNQIDFARTNGYVE
+831 MSSQIDFARNKGYVE

-860 QNNMIR
+860 QNNMLR

-883 DIIKIAMIRIHN
+883 DIIKIAMIRVHRK
-895 EFKKQSLKSKMLLQV
+895 FTDSSLKSKMLLQV
-910 HDELVFDVFCKEK
+910 HDELVFDVHKSEK
-923 ELVQGIVKNTMESAV
+923 DIVKNIVKDTMESAV
-938 KLDVPLKVDLD
+938 KLLVPLKVDLE
-949 FGKNW
+949 FGENW

>member
-1 MIFFHFAK
+1 ME
-9 LQNSCISNTEYIS
+9 NS
-22 SYIEINFQKN
+22 KN
-32 LMEGSK
+32 
-38 KLFLLDA
+38 LFLLDA

-77 SLLEIIRTQ
+77 SLFEIIRTQ
-86 KPDYLAVAFDKGGS
+86 NPDYLAVAFDKGGS
-100 VTRSEMFTEYKSN
+100 VTRSEMFEEYKSN
-113 RDKTPEPIIL
+113 RDKTPEPIL
-123 AIPYIKDILTSMKI
+123 VAIPYIKEILEGMKI

-143 GYEADDVIGT
+143 GFEADDIIGT
-153 VAKDAEDKNFKVYM
+153 VAKDAEENNFKVYM

-196 WGVDEVKDKFEIDNP
+196 WGVDEVKDKFEVESPD
-211 EQVIDYLG
+211 QVIDYLG

-255 AHEITGKLG
+255 AHEVTGKLG
-264 EKISNNKDL
+264 EKIIENKEL
-273 GVLSKKLAR
+273 GVLSKKLAK

-290 YNLNDFELSK
+290 YNLDEFKLSD
-300 PDNTAVFEVF
+300 PDKEIVLKVF
-310 DELEFRRIKETFYKI
+310 DELEFRRIKETFFKI
-325 FGLDKSEKSDPK
+325 FGTISSPIEEKGAEVV
-337 KDYIQGDLFGNNVVD
+337 QGDLFSETYNLESNKD
-352 NSKLNLNKSKS
+352 SLNDSKS
-363 YYQRIESSDE
+363 IYQRIESFEE
-373 LQYFTKKLL
+373 LKLL
-382 QQKIVAFD
+382 VEKMMKQEIVAFD

-397 SLETEIVGISFSWE
+397 ALETDIVGISFSWQ
-411 KGKGFYLP
+411 KGIGYYLP
-419 IKKDKTIQLEYF
+419 IKNNKSVHEKSFE
-431 NILKPFF
+431 ILRPFF
-438 NNKEIIKVGHNIKFD
+438 ESTEIIKVGHNIKFD
-453 IKVLFKYDV
+453 IQVLHKYNVKV
-462 VVSEPIFDTMVAH
+462 SSPIYDTMVAH

-509 KNQKS
+509 KNQIS
-514 MRDIPIDEVTNYAS
+514 MRDVSIDKITDYAS
-528 EDADLSLQ
+528 EDADITLQ
-536 LKYIFDKEL
+536 LKSIFDKEIEVNNL
-545 ESNGVKDI
+545 SKI
-553 FHEIEIPI
+553 FYDIEIPM
-561 INVLSD
+561 INVLSE
-567 MEKEGINIDST
+567 METEGIKIDTS
-578 YLNKLEQ
+578 YLEKLDK
-585 EFEKD
+585 EFEED
-590 LNKLKKDIF
+590 LEKLKKEIF
-599 NQSGEEFNLN
+599 KKSGEEFNLN
-609 SPKQLGDILF
+609 SPKQLGEILF

-646 ADDHEIIR
+646 ANDHKIIED
-654 SILEWRSL
+654 ILEWRSL

-668 YVKSLPNEVSIR
+668 YVKSLPNEVSSL
-680 TNKIHTKFNQTVT
+680 TNRVHSSFNQTVT
-693 TTGRLSSNS
+693 TTGRLSSNN

-709 IRTQNGQK
+709 IRTANGQK
-717 IRKAFIPRNDD
+717 IRRAFIPRGSDYI
-728 FELMAADYS
+728 LMAADYS

-746 ISKDQNMIGAFI
+746 MSNEENMIDAFV

-765 ITASKIYNIKPDKVT
+765 MTASKIYNVDPENVT

-800 FGLSQQTNL
+800 FGLSQQTDLN
-809 TRSESKLMIESYFEN
+809 RSESKVMIDNYFLN
-824 YPGLKSY
+824 YPGLKKY
-831 MSNQIDFARTNGYVE
+831 MSDQIDFARNNGYVE

-860 QNNMIR
+860 QNNMLR
-866 SGAERNA
+866 SSSERNA

-883 DIIKIAMIRIHN
+883 DIIKIAMININ
-895 EFKKQSLKSKMLLQV
+895 SELKKQSLKSKMLLQV
-910 HDELVFDVFCKEK
+910 HDELVFDVHKSEK
-923 ELVQGIVKNTMESAV
+923 DQIKDIVKTTMESAV
-938 KLDVPLKVDLD
+938 KLKVPLKIDLE

>member
-1 MIFFHFAK
+1 ME
-9 LQNSCISNTEYIS
+9 NS
-22 SYIEINFQKN
+22 KN
-32 LMEGSK
+32 
-38 KLFLLDA
+38 LFLLDA

-77 SLLEIIRTQ
+77 SLFEIIRTQ
-86 KPDYLAVAFDKGGS
+86 NPDYLAVAFDKGGS
-100 VTRSEMFTEYKSN
+100 VTRSEMFEEYKSN
-113 RDKTPEPIIL
+113 RDKTPEPIL
-123 AIPYIKDILTSMKI
+123 VAIPYIKKILEGMKI

-143 GYEADDVIGT
+143 GFEADDIIGT
-153 VAKDAEDKNFKVYM
+153 VAKDAEENNFKVYM

-196 WGVDEVKDKFEIDNP
+196 WGVDEVKDKFEVESPD
-211 EQVIDYLG
+211 QVIDYLG

-255 AHEITGKLG
+255 AHEVTGKLG
-264 EKISNNKDL
+264 EKIIENKEL
-273 GVLSKKLAR
+273 GVLSKKLAK

-290 YNLNDFELSK
+290 YNLDEFKLSD
-300 PDNTAVFEVF
+300 PDKEIVLKVF
-310 DELEFRRIKETFYKI
+310 DELEFRRIKETFFKI
-325 FGLDKSEKSDPK
+325 FGTNSNQLEEKGAEVV
-337 KDYIQGDLFGNNVVD
+337 QGDLFSETYNLESNKD
-352 NSKLNLNKSKS
+352 SLNGSKS
-363 YYQRIESSDE
+363 IYQRIESFEE
-373 LQYFTKKLL
+373 LKLL
-382 QQKIVAFD
+382 VEKMMKQEIVAFD

-397 SLETEIVGISFSWE
+397 ALETDIVGISFSWQ
-411 KGKGFYLP
+411 KGIGYYLP
-419 IKKDKTIQLEYF
+419 VKNNKSVHEKSFE
-431 NILKPFF
+431 ILKPFF
-438 NNKEIIKVGHNIKFD
+438 ESTEIIKVGHNIKFD
-453 IKVLFKYDV
+453 IQVLHKYNVKV
-462 VVSEPIFDTMVAH
+462 SSPIYDTMVAH

-509 KNQKS
+509 KNQIS
-514 MRDIPIDEVTNYAS
+514 MRDVSIDKITDYAS
-528 EDADLSLQ
+528 EDADITFQ
-536 LKYIFDKEL
+536 LKSIFDKEIEVNNL
-545 ESNGVKDI
+545 SKI
-553 FHEIEIPI
+553 FYDIEIPM
-561 INVLSD
+561 INVLSE
-567 MEKEGINIDST
+567 METEGIKIDTS
-578 YLNKLEQ
+578 YLEKLDK
-585 EFEKD
+585 EFEED
-590 LNKLKKDIF
+590 LEKLKKEIF
-599 NQSGEEFNLN
+599 KKSGEEFNLN
-609 SPKQLGDILF
+609 SPKQLGEILF

-646 ADDHEIIR
+646 ANDHKIIED
-654 SILEWRSL
+654 ILEWRSL

-668 YVKSLPNEVSIR
+668 YVKSLPNEVSSL
-680 TNKIHTKFNQTVT
+680 TNRVHSSFNQTVT
-693 TTGRLSSNS
+693 TTGRLSSNN

-709 IRTQNGQK
+709 IRTANGQK
-717 IRKAFIPRNDD
+717 IRRAFIPRGSDYI
-728 FELMAADYS
+728 LMAADYS

-746 ISKDQNMIGAFI
+746 MSNEKNMIDAFV

-765 ITASKIYNIKPDKVT
+765 MTASKIYNVDPENVT

-800 FGLSQQTNL
+800 FGLSQQTDLN
-809 TRSESKLMIESYFEN
+809 RSESKVMIDNYFLN
-824 YPGLKSY
+824 YPGLKKY
-831 MSNQIDFARTNGYVE
+831 MSDQIDFARNNGYVE

-860 QNNMIR
+860 QNNMLR
-866 SGAERNA
+866 SSSERNA

-883 DIIKIAMIRIHN
+883 DIIKIAMININ
-895 EFKKQSLKSKMLLQV
+895 SELKKQSLKSKMLLQV
-910 HDELVFDVFCKEK
+910 HDELVFDVHKSEK
-923 ELVQGIVKNTMESAV
+923 DQIKDIVKTTMESAV
-938 KLDVPLKVDLD
+938 KLKVPLKIDLE

>member
-1 MIFFHFAK
+1 ME
-9 LQNSCISNTEYIS
+9 NS
-22 SYIEINFQKN
+22 KN
-32 LMEGSK
+32 
-38 KLFLLDA
+38 LFLLDA

-77 SLLEIIRTQ
+77 SLFEIIRTQ
-86 KPDYLAVAFDKGGS
+86 NPDYLAVAFDKGGS
-100 VTRSEMFTEYKSN
+100 VTRSEMFEEYKSN
-113 RDKTPEPIIL
+113 RDKTPEPIL
-123 AIPYIKDILTSMKI
+123 VAIPYIKEILEGMKI

-143 GYEADDVIGT
+143 GFEADDIIGT
-153 VAKDAEDKNFKVYM
+153 VAKDAEENNFKVYM

-196 WGVDEVKDKFEIDNP
+196 WGVDEVKDKFEVESPD
-211 EQVIDYLG
+211 QVIDYLG

-255 AHEITGKLG
+255 AHEVTGKLG
-264 EKISNNKDL
+264 EKIIENKEL
-273 GVLSKKLAR
+273 GVLSKKLAK

-290 YNLNDFELSK
+290 YNLDEFKLSD
-300 PDNTAVFEVF
+300 PDKEIVLKVF
-310 DELEFRRIKETFYKI
+310 DELEFRRIKETFFKI
-325 FGLDKSEKSDPK
+325 FGTNSNQLEEKGAEVV
-337 KDYIQGDLFGNNVVD
+337 QGDLFSETYNLESNKD
-352 NSKLNLNKSKS
+352 SLNDSKS
-363 YYQRIESSDE
+363 IYQRIESFEE
-373 LQYFTKKLL
+373 LKLL
-382 QQKIVAFD
+382 VEKMMKQEIVAFD

-397 SLETEIVGISFSWE
+397 ALETDIVGISFSWQ
-411 KGKGFYLP
+411 KGIGYYLP
-419 IKKDKTIQLEYF
+419 IKNNKSAHEKSFE
-431 NILKPFF
+431 ILRPFF
-438 NNKEIIKVGHNIKFD
+438 ESTEIIKVGHNIKFD
-453 IKVLFKYDV
+453 IQVLHKYNVKV
-462 VVSEPIFDTMVAH
+462 SSPIYDTMVAH

-509 KNQKS
+509 KNQIS
-514 MRDIPIDEVTNYAS
+514 MRDVSIDKITDYAS
-528 EDADLSLQ
+528 EDADITLQ
-536 LKYIFDKEL
+536 LKSIFDKEIEVNNL
-545 ESNGVKDI
+545 GKI
-553 FHEIEIPI
+553 FYDIEIPM
-561 INVLSD
+561 INVLSE
-567 MEKEGINIDST
+567 METEGIKIDTS
-578 YLNKLEQ
+578 YLEKLDK
-585 EFEKD
+585 EFEED
-590 LNKLKKDIF
+590 LEKLKKEIF
-599 NQSGEEFNLN
+599 KKSGEEFNLN
-609 SPKQLGDILF
+609 SPKQLGEILF

-646 ADDHEIIR
+646 ANDHKIIED
-654 SILEWRSL
+654 ILEWRSL

-668 YVKSLPNEVSIR
+668 YVKSLPNEVSSL
-680 TNKIHTKFNQTVT
+680 TNRVHSSFNQTVT
-693 TTGRLSSNS
+693 TTGRLSSNN

-709 IRTQNGQK
+709 IRTANGQK
-717 IRKAFIPRNDD
+717 IRRAFIPRGSDYI
-728 FELMAADYS
+728 LMAADYS

-746 ISKDQNMIGAFI
+746 MSNEENMIDAFV

-765 ITASKIYNIKPDKVT
+765 MTASKIYNVDPENVT

-800 FGLSQQTNL
+800 FGLSQQTDLN
-809 TRSESKLMIESYFEN
+809 RSESKVMIDNYFLN
-824 YPGLKSY
+824 YPGLKKY
-831 MSNQIDFARTNGYVE
+831 MSDQIDFARNNGYVE

-860 QNNMIR
+860 QNNMLR
-866 SGAERNA
+866 SSSERNA

-883 DIIKIAMIRIHN
+883 DIIKIAMININ
-895 EFKKQSLKSKMLLQV
+895 SELKKQSLKSKMLLQV
-910 HDELVFDVFCKEK
+910 HDELVFDVHKSEK
-923 ELVQGIVKNTMESAV
+923 DQIKDIVKTTMESAV
-938 KLDVPLKVDLD
+938 KLKVPLKIDLE

>member
-1 MIFFHFAK
+1 ME
-9 LQNSCISNTEYIS
+9 NS
-22 SYIEINFQKN
+22 KN
-32 LMEGSK
+32 
-38 KLFLLDA
+38 LFLLDA

-77 SLLEIIRTQ
+77 SLFEIIRTQ
-86 KPDYLAVAFDKGGS
+86 NPDYLAVAFDKGGS
-100 VTRSEMFTEYKSN
+100 VTRSEMFEEYKSN
-113 RDKTPEPIIL
+113 RDKTPEPIL
-123 AIPYIKDILTSMKI
+123 VAIPYIKEILEGMKI

-143 GYEADDVIGT
+143 GFEADDIIGT
-153 VAKDAEDKNFKVYM
+153 VAKDAEENNFKVYM

-196 WGVDEVKDKFEIDNP
+196 WGVDEVKDKFEVESPD
-211 EQVIDYLG
+211 QVIDYLG

-255 AHEITGKLG
+255 AHEVTGKLG
-264 EKISNNKDL
+264 EKIIENKEL
-273 GVLSKKLAR
+273 GVLSKKLAK

-290 YNLNDFELSK
+290 YNLDEFKLSD
-300 PDNTAVFEVF
+300 PDKEIVLKVF
-310 DELEFRRIKETFYKI
+310 DELEFRRIKESFFKI
-325 FGLDKSEKSDPK
+325 FGTNSNQLEEKGAEVV
-337 KDYIQGDLFGNNVVD
+337 QGDLFSETYNLESNKD
-352 NSKLNLNKSKS
+352 SLNDSKS
-363 YYQRIESSDE
+363 IYQRIESFEE
-373 LQYFTKKLL
+373 LKLL
-382 QQKIVAFD
+382 VEKMMKQEIVAFD

-397 SLETEIVGISFSWE
+397 ALETDIVGISFSWQ
-411 KGKGFYLP
+411 KGIGYYLP
-419 IKKDKTIQLEYF
+419 IKNNKSAHEKSFE
-431 NILKPFF
+431 ILRPFF
-438 NNKEIIKVGHNIKFD
+438 ESTEIIKVGHNIKFD
-453 IKVLFKYDV
+453 IQVLHKYNVKV
-462 VVSEPIFDTMVAH
+462 SSPIYDTMVAH

-509 KNQKS
+509 KNQIS
-514 MRDIPIDEVTNYAS
+514 MKDVSIDKITDYAS
-528 EDADLSLQ
+528 EDADITLQ
-536 LKYIFDKEL
+536 LKSVFDKEIEVNNL
-545 ESNGVKDI
+545 GKI
-553 FHEIEIPI
+553 FYDIEIPM
-561 INVLSD
+561 INVLSE
-567 MEKEGINIDST
+567 METEGIKIDTS
-578 YLNKLEQ
+578 YLEKLDK
-585 EFEKD
+585 EFEED
-590 LNKLKKDIF
+590 LEKLKKEIF
-599 NQSGEEFNLN
+599 KKSGEEFNLN
-609 SPKQLGDILF
+609 SPKQLGEILF

-646 ADDHEIIR
+646 ANDHKIIED
-654 SILEWRSL
+654 ILEWRSL

-668 YVKSLPNEVSIR
+668 YVKSLPNEVSSL
-680 TNKIHTKFNQTVT
+680 TNRVHSSFNQTVT
-693 TTGRLSSNS
+693 TTGRLSSNN

-709 IRTQNGQK
+709 IRTANGQK
-717 IRKAFIPRNDD
+717 IRRAFIPRGSDYI
-728 FELMAADYS
+728 LMAADYS

-746 ISKDQNMIGAFI
+746 MSNEKNMIDAFV

-765 ITASKIYNIKPDKVT
+765 MTASKIYNVDPENVT

-800 FGLSQQTNL
+800 FGLSQQTDLN
-809 TRSESKLMIESYFEN
+809 RSESKVMIDNYFLN
-824 YPGLKSY
+824 YPGLKKY
-831 MSNQIDFARTNGYVE
+831 MSDQIDFARNNGYVE

-860 QNNMIR
+860 QNNMLR
-866 SGAERNA
+866 SSSERNA

-883 DIIKIAMIRIHN
+883 DIIKIAMININ
-895 EFKKQSLKSKMLLQV
+895 SELKKQSLKSKMLLQV
-910 HDELVFDVFCKEK
+910 HDELVFDVHKSEK
-923 ELVQGIVKNTMESAV
+923 DQIQDIVKTTMESAV
-938 KLDVPLKVDLD
+938 KLKVPLKIDLE

>member
-32 LMEGSK
+32 LMDGSK

-196 WGVDEVKDKFEIDNP
+196 WGVDEVKNKFEIDNP
-211 EQVIDYLG
+211 KQVIDYLG

-337 KDYIQGDLFGNNVVD
+337 KEYIQGDLFGNNVVD
-352 NSKLNLNKSKS
+352 DSKLNLNKSKS

-411 KGKGFYLP
+411 SGKGFYLP

-462 VVSEPIFDTMVAH
+462 VVSEPIYDTMVAH

-514 MRDIPIDEVTNYAS
+514 MSDIPINEVTNYAS

-553 FHEIEIPI
+553 FREIEIPI

-567 MEKEGINIDST
+567 MEKEGINIDSA
-578 YLNKLEQ
+578 YLKKLEQ

-590 LNKLKKDIF
+590 LNKLKKNIF

-746 ISKDQNMIGAFI
+746 ISKDQNMIDAFI

-765 ITASKIYNIKPDKVT
+765 ITASKIYNVKPYEVT

>member
-1 MIFFHFAK
+1 
-9 LQNSCISNTEYIS
+9 
-22 SYIEINFQKN
+22 
-32 LMEGSK
+32 MEGSK

-86 KPDYLAVAFDKGGS
+86 NPDYIAVAFDKGGS
-100 VTRSEMFTEYKSN
+100 ITRSEMFTEYKSN
-113 RDKTPEPIIL
+113 RDKTPEPIII
-123 AIPYIKDILTSMKI
+123 AIPYIKDILTAMKI

-153 VAKDAEDKNFKVYM
+153 VAKDAEKNSFKVFM

-196 WGVDEVKDKFEIDNP
+196 WGVNEVKDRFEVDRP

-241 FIKQYGSLENLLQN
+241 FIKQYGSLESLLQN
-255 AHEITGKLG
+255 SHEITGKLG
-264 EKISNNKDL
+264 EKISNNKEL
-273 GVLSKKLAR
+273 GVLSKQLAK

-300 PDNTAVFEVF
+300 PDKVGVLKVF
-310 DELEFRRIKETFYKI
+310 DELEFKRIKETFFKI
-325 FGLDKSEKSDPK
+325 FGIDNSENNYSIQQ
-337 KDYIQGDLFGNNVVD
+337 YVQGDLFGD
-352 NSKLNLNKSKS
+352 NIINETRLNLNKTKS

-373 LQYFTKKLL
+373 LEYFMKKLL
-382 QQKIVAFD
+382 RQKIVAFD

-397 SLETEIVGISFSWE
+397 SLETEIVGISFSWASN
-411 KGKGFYLP
+411 KGFYLP
-419 IKKDKTIQLEYF
+419 IKKDKSVQLEYF

-438 NNKEIIKVGHNIKFD
+438 NNKEITKVGHNIKFD
-453 IKVLFKYDV
+453 IKVLYKYDII
-462 VVSEPIFDTMVAH
+462 VSGPLYDTMVAH

-485 LDTLSE
+485 LNTLSE

-514 MRDIPIDEVTNYAS
+514 MRDIDINEVTNYAS

-536 LKYIFDKEL
+536 LKQIFDTEL
-545 ESNGVKDI
+545 ESNGVKSI
-553 FHEIEIPI
+553 FYEIEIPI
-561 INVLSD
+561 INVLSS
-567 MEKEGINIDST
+567 MEKEGINIDSS
-578 YLNKLEQ
+578 YLNKLEK

-590 LNKLKKDIF
+590 LNKLKKEIY
-599 NQSGEEFNLN
+599 NQSDEEFNLN

-636 STSEEVLSSL
+636 STSEEVLSGL
-646 ADDHEIIR
+646 ASDHEIIR

-668 YVKSLPNEVSIR
+668 YVKSLPNEVSSK

-693 TTGRLSSNS
+693 TTGRLSSNN

-709 IRTQNGQK
+709 IRTKNGQK
-717 IRKAFIPRNDD
+717 IRKAFIPRNSD

-746 ISKDQNMIGAFI
+746 MSKDTNMIDAFVK
-758 NNQDIHT
+758 NQDIHT
-765 ITASKIYNIKPDKVT
+765 ITASKIYNVNPDEVT

-809 TRSESKLMIESYFEN
+809 TRSESKIMIENYFEN
-824 YPGLKSY
+824 YPGLKTY
-831 MSNQIDFARTNGYVE
+831 MSNQIDFARAKGYVE

-860 QNNMIR
+860 QNNMLR
-866 SGAERNA
+866 SGSERNA

-883 DIIKIAMIRIHN
+883 DIIKIAMIRIYD
-895 EFKKQSLKSKMLLQV
+895 EFKIQSLKSKMLLQV
-910 HDELVFDVFCKEK
+910 HDELVFDVHKKEK
-923 ELVQGIVKNTMESAV
+923 ELVKKIVKNTMESAV
-938 KLDVPLKVDLD
+938 NLDVPLKIDLD

>member
-1 MIFFHFAK
+1 ME
-9 LQNSCISNTEYIS
+9 NS
-22 SYIEINFQKN
+22 KN
-32 LMEGSK
+32 
-38 KLFLLDA
+38 LFLLDA

-77 SLLEIIRTQ
+77 SLFEIIRTQ
-86 KPDYLAVAFDKGGS
+86 NPDYLAVAFDKGGS
-100 VTRSEMFTEYKSN
+100 VTRSEMFEEYKSN
-113 RDKTPEPIIL
+113 RDKTPEPIL
-123 AIPYIKDILTSMKI
+123 VAIPYIKEILEGMKI

-143 GYEADDVIGT
+143 GFEADDIIGT
-153 VAKDAEDKNFKVYM
+153 VAKDAEENNFKVYM

-196 WGVDEVKDKFEIDNP
+196 WGVDEVKDKFEVESPD
-211 EQVIDYLG
+211 QVIDYLG

-255 AHEITGKLG
+255 AHEVTGKLG
-264 EKISNNKDL
+264 EKIIENKEL
-273 GVLSKKLAR
+273 GVLSKKLAK

-290 YNLNDFELSK
+290 YNLDEFKLSD
-300 PDNTAVFEVF
+300 PDKEIVLKVF
-310 DELEFRRIKETFYKI
+310 DELEFRRIKETFFKI
-325 FGLDKSEKSDPK
+325 FGTNSNQLEEKGTEVV
-337 KDYIQGDLFGNNVVD
+337 QGDLFSETYNLESNKD
-352 NSKLNLNKSKS
+352 SLNDSKS
-363 YYQRIESSDE
+363 IYQRIESFEE
-373 LQYFTKKLL
+373 LKLL
-382 QQKIVAFD
+382 VEKMMKQEIVAFD

-397 SLETEIVGISFSWE
+397 ALETDIVGISFSWQ
-411 KGKGFYLP
+411 KGIGYYLP
-419 IKKDKTIQLEYF
+419 IKNNKSAHEKSFE
-431 NILKPFF
+431 ILRPFF
-438 NNKEIIKVGHNIKFD
+438 ESTEIIKVGHNIKFD
-453 IKVLFKYDV
+453 IQVLHKYNVKV
-462 VVSEPIFDTMVAH
+462 SSPIYDTMVAH

-509 KNQKS
+509 KNQIS
-514 MRDIPIDEVTNYAS
+514 MRDVSIDKITDYAS
-528 EDADLSLQ
+528 EDADITLQ
-536 LKYIFDKEL
+536 LKSIFDKEIEVNNL
-545 ESNGVKDI
+545 SKI
-553 FHEIEIPI
+553 FYDIEIPM
-561 INVLSD
+561 INVLSE
-567 MEKEGINIDST
+567 METEGIKIDTS
-578 YLNKLEQ
+578 YLEKLDK
-585 EFEKD
+585 EFEED
-590 LNKLKKDIF
+590 LEKLKKEIF
-599 NQSGEEFNLN
+599 KKSGEEFNLN
-609 SPKQLGDILF
+609 SPKQLGEILF

-646 ADDHEIIR
+646 ANDHKIIED
-654 SILEWRSL
+654 ILEWRSL

-668 YVKSLPNEVSIR
+668 YVKSLPNEVSSL
-680 TNKIHTKFNQTVT
+680 TNRVHSSFNQTVT
-693 TTGRLSSNS
+693 TTGRLSSNN

-709 IRTQNGQK
+709 IRTANGQK
-717 IRKAFIPRNDD
+717 IRRAFIPRGSDYI
-728 FELMAADYS
+728 LMAADYS

-746 ISKDQNMIGAFI
+746 MSNEKNMIDAFV

-765 ITASKIYNIKPDKVT
+765 MTASKIYNVDPENVT

-800 FGLSQQTNL
+800 FGLSQQTDLN
-809 TRSESKLMIESYFEN
+809 RSESKVMIDNYFLN
-824 YPGLKSY
+824 YPGLKKY
-831 MSNQIDFARTNGYVE
+831 MSDQIDFARNNGYVE

-860 QNNMIR
+860 QNNMLR
-866 SGAERNA
+866 SSSERNA

-883 DIIKIAMIRIHN
+883 DIIKIAMININ
-895 EFKKQSLKSKMLLQV
+895 SELKKQSLKSKMLLQV
-910 HDELVFDVFCKEK
+910 HDELVFDVHKSEK
-923 ELVQGIVKNTMESAV
+923 DQIKDIVKTTMESAV
-938 KLDVPLKVDLD
+938 KLKVPLKIDLE

>member
-1 MIFFHFAK
+1 ME
-9 LQNSCISNTEYIS
+9 NS
-22 SYIEINFQKN
+22 KN
-32 LMEGSK
+32 
-38 KLFLLDA
+38 LFLLDA

-77 SLLEIIRTQ
+77 SLFEIIRTQ
-86 KPDYLAVAFDKGGS
+86 NPDYLAVAFDKGGS
-100 VTRSEMFTEYKSN
+100 LTRSEMFEEYKSN
-113 RDKTPEPIIL
+113 RDKTPEPIL
-123 AIPYIKDILTSMKI
+123 VAIPYIKNILEGMKI

-143 GYEADDVIGT
+143 GFEADDIIGT
-153 VAKDAEDKNFKVYM
+153 VAKDAEENNFKVYM

-176 LVSDNIFLCKPA
+176 LVSNNIFLCKPA

-196 WGVDEVKDKFEIDNP
+196 WGVDEVKDKFEVQSPD
-211 EQVIDYLG
+211 QVVDYLG

-255 AHEITGKLG
+255 AHEVTGKLG
-264 EKISNNKDL
+264 EKIIENKEL
-273 GVLSKKLAR
+273 GVLSKKLAK

-290 YNLNDFELSK
+290 YNLDEFKLSD
-300 PDNTAVFEVF
+300 PDKDIVLKVF
-310 DELEFRRIKETFYKI
+310 DELEFRRIKEIFFKI
-325 FGLDKSEKSDPK
+325 FGTNSSQLEEKGAEVV
-337 KDYIQGDLFGNNVVD
+337 QGDLF
-352 NSKLNLNKSKS
+352 SETYNLDSNKENLDGSKS
-363 YYQRIESSDE
+363 IYQIIESFEE
-373 LQYFTKKLL
+373 LKLL
-382 QQKIVAFD
+382 VEKMIEQEIVAFD

-397 SLETEIVGISFSWE
+397 ALETNIVGISFSWR
-411 KGKGFYLP
+411 KGVGYYLP
-419 IKKDKTIQLEYF
+419 IKNNKSVYEKSFE
-431 NILKPFF
+431 ILKPFF
-438 NNKEIIKVGHNIKFD
+438 ESTKIIKVGHNIKFD
-453 IKVLFKYDV
+453 IQVLMKYNVKV
-462 VVSEPIFDTMVAH
+462 SSPIYDTMVAH

-509 KNQKS
+509 KNQIS
-514 MRDIPIDEVTNYAS
+514 MRDVSIDKIKNYAG
-528 EDADLSLQ
+528 EDADITLR
-536 LKYIFDKEL
+536 LKGIFDKEIEVNNL
-545 ESNGVKDI
+545 SKI
-553 FHEIEIPI
+553 FYDIEIPM
-561 INVLSD
+561 INVLSE
-567 MEKEGINIDST
+567 MEAEGIKIDTS
-578 YLNKLEQ
+578 YLKKLDK
-585 EFEKD
+585 EFEDD
-590 LNKLKKDIF
+590 LEKLKKEIF
-599 NQSGEEFNLN
+599 KKCGEEFNLN
-609 SPKQLGDILF
+609 SPKQLGEILF

-646 ADDHEIIR
+646 ANDHRIVEN
-654 SILEWRSL
+654 ILEWRSL

-668 YVKSLPNEVSIR
+668 YVRSLPNEVSNL
-680 TNKIHTKFNQTVT
+680 TNRVHSSFNQTVT
-693 TTGRLSSNS
+693 TTGRLSSNN

-709 IRTQNGQK
+709 IRTDNGQK

-728 FELMAADYS
+728 YIIMAADYS

-746 ISKDQNMIGAFI
+746 ISNEENMIDAFV

-765 ITASKIYNIKPDKVT
+765 MTASKIYNVDPENVS

-800 FGLSQQTNL
+800 FGLSQQTDLN
-809 TRSESKLMIESYFEN
+809 RSESKQMIDNYFLN
-824 YPGLKSY
+824 YPGLKKY
-831 MSNQIDFARTNGYVE
+831 MSDQIDFARNNGYVE
-846 TIMGRRRYLQNINS
+846 TIMGRKRYLQNINS
-860 QNNMIR
+860 QNNMLR

-883 DIIKIAMIRIHN
+883 DIIKIAMININ
-895 EFKKQSLKSKMLLQV
+895 SEFKKQSLKSKMLLQV
-910 HDELVFDVFCKEK
+910 HDELVFDVHNSEK
-923 ELVQGIVKNTMESAV
+923 DRIQDIVKTTMESAV
-938 KLDVPLKVDLD
+938 KLKVPLKIDLE

>member
-1 MIFFHFAK
+1 ME
-9 LQNSCISNTEYIS
+9 NS
-22 SYIEINFQKN
+22 KN
-32 LMEGSK
+32 
-38 KLFLLDA
+38 LFLLDA

-77 SLLEIIRTQ
+77 SLFEIIRTQ
-86 KPDYLAVAFDKGGS
+86 NPDYLAVAFDKGGS
-100 VTRSEMFTEYKSN
+100 VTRSEMFEEYKSN
-113 RDKTPEPIIL
+113 RDKTPEPIL
-123 AIPYIKDILTSMKI
+123 VAIPYIKEILEGMKI

-143 GYEADDVIGT
+143 GFEADDIIGT
-153 VAKDAEDKNFKVYM
+153 VAKDAEENNFKVYM

-196 WGVDEVKDKFEIDNP
+196 WGVDEVKDKFEVESPD
-211 EQVIDYLG
+211 QVIDYLG

-255 AHEITGKLG
+255 AHEVTGKLG
-264 EKISNNKDL
+264 EKIIENKEL
-273 GVLSKKLAR
+273 GVLSKKLAK

-290 YNLNDFELSK
+290 YNLDEFKLSD
-300 PDNTAVFEVF
+300 PDKEIVLKVF
-310 DELEFRRIKETFYKI
+310 DELEFRRIKETFFKI
-325 FGLDKSEKSDPK
+325 FGTISSQIEEKGAEVV
-337 KDYIQGDLFGNNVVD
+337 QGDLFSETYNLESNKD
-352 NSKLNLNKSKS
+352 SLNDSKS
-363 YYQRIESSDE
+363 IYQRIESFEE
-373 LQYFTKKLL
+373 LKLL
-382 QQKIVAFD
+382 VEKMMKQEIVAFD

-397 SLETEIVGISFSWE
+397 ALETDIVGISFSWQ
-411 KGKGFYLP
+411 KGIGYYLP
-419 IKKDKTIQLEYF
+419 VKNNKSVHEKSFE
-431 NILKPFF
+431 ILKPFF
-438 NNKEIIKVGHNIKFD
+438 ESTEIIKVGHNIKFD
-453 IKVLFKYDV
+453 IQVLHKYNVKV
-462 VVSEPIFDTMVAH
+462 SSPIYDTMVAH

-509 KNQKS
+509 KNQIS
-514 MRDIPIDEVTNYAS
+514 MRDVSIDKITDYAS
-528 EDADLSLQ
+528 EDADITLQ
-536 LKYIFDKEL
+536 LKSIFDKEIEVNNL
-545 ESNGVKDI
+545 SKI
-553 FHEIEIPI
+553 FYDIEIPM
-561 INVLSD
+561 INVLSE
-567 MEKEGINIDST
+567 METEGIKIDTS
-578 YLNKLEQ
+578 YLEKLDK
-585 EFEKD
+585 EFEED
-590 LNKLKKDIF
+590 LEKLKKEIF
-599 NQSGEEFNLN
+599 KKSGEEFNLN
-609 SPKQLGDILF
+609 SPKQLGEILF

-646 ADDHEIIR
+646 ANDHKIIED
-654 SILEWRSL
+654 ILEWRSL

-668 YVKSLPNEVSIR
+668 YVKSLPNEVSSL
-680 TNKIHTKFNQTVT
+680 TNRVHSSFNQTVT
-693 TTGRLSSNS
+693 TTGRLSSNN

-709 IRTQNGQK
+709 IRTANGQK
-717 IRKAFIPRNDD
+717 IRRAFIPRDSD
-728 FELMAADYS
+728 YILMAADYS

-746 ISKDQNMIGAFI
+746 MSNEENMIDAFV

-765 ITASKIYNIKPDKVT
+765 MTASKIYNVDPENVT

-800 FGLSQQTNL
+800 FGLSQQTDLN
-809 TRSESKLMIESYFEN
+809 RSESKVMIDNYFLN
-824 YPGLKSY
+824 YPGLKKY
-831 MSNQIDFARTNGYVE
+831 MSDQIDFARNNGYVE

-860 QNNMIR
+860 QNNMLR
-866 SGAERNA
+866 SSSERNA

-883 DIIKIAMIRIHN
+883 DIIKIAMININ
-895 EFKKQSLKSKMLLQV
+895 SELKKQSLKSKMLLQV
-910 HDELVFDVFCKEK
+910 HDELVFDVHKSEK
-923 ELVQGIVKNTMESAV
+923 DQIKDIVKTTMESAV
-938 KLDVPLKVDLD
+938 KLKVPLKIDLE

>member
-1 MIFFHFAK
+1 ME
-9 LQNSCISNTEYIS
+9 NS
-22 SYIEINFQKN
+22 KN
-32 LMEGSK
+32 
-38 KLFLLDA
+38 LFLLDA

-77 SLLEIIRTQ
+77 SLFEIIRTQ
-86 KPDYLAVAFDKGGS
+86 NPDYLAVAFDKGGS
-100 VTRSEMFTEYKSN
+100 VTRSEMFEEYKSN
-113 RDKTPEPIIL
+113 RDKTPEPIL
-123 AIPYIKDILTSMKI
+123 VAIPYIKEILEGMKI

-143 GYEADDVIGT
+143 GFEADDIIGT
-153 VAKDAEDKNFKVYM
+153 VAKDAEENNFKVYM

-196 WGVDEVKDKFEIDNP
+196 WGVDEVKDKFEVESPD
-211 EQVIDYLG
+211 QVIDYLG

-255 AHEITGKLG
+255 AHEVTGKLG
-264 EKISNNKDL
+264 EKIIENKEL
-273 GVLSKKLAR
+273 GVLSKKLAK

-290 YNLNDFELSK
+290 YNLDEFKLSD
-300 PDNTAVFEVF
+300 PDKEIVLKVF
-310 DELEFRRIKETFYKI
+310 DELEFRRIKETFFKI
-325 FGLDKSEKSDPK
+325 FGTNSSPIEEKGAEVV
-337 KDYIQGDLFGNNVVD
+337 QGDLFSQTYNLESNKD
-352 NSKLNLNKSKS
+352 SLNDSKS
-363 YYQRIESSDE
+363 IYQRIESFEE
-373 LQYFTKKLL
+373 LKLL
-382 QQKIVAFD
+382 VEKMMKQEIVAFD

-397 SLETEIVGISFSWE
+397 ALETDIVGISFSWQ
-411 KGKGFYLP
+411 KGIGYYLP
-419 IKKDKTIQLEYF
+419 VKNNKSAHEKSFE
-431 NILKPFF
+431 ILRPFF
-438 NNKEIIKVGHNIKFD
+438 ESTEIIKVGHNIKFD
-453 IKVLFKYDV
+453 IQVLHKYNVKV
-462 VVSEPIFDTMVAH
+462 SSPIYDTMVAH

-509 KNQKS
+509 KNQIS
-514 MRDIPIDEVTNYAS
+514 MRDVSIDKITDYAS
-528 EDADLSLQ
+528 EDADITLQ
-536 LKYIFDKEL
+536 LKSIFDKEIEVNNL
-545 ESNGVKDI
+545 SKI
-553 FHEIEIPI
+553 FYDIEIPM
-561 INVLSD
+561 INVLSE
-567 MEKEGINIDST
+567 METEGIKIDTS
-578 YLNKLEQ
+578 YLEKLDK
-585 EFEKD
+585 EFEED
-590 LNKLKKDIF
+590 LEKLKKEIF
-599 NQSGEEFNLN
+599 KKSGEEFNLN
-609 SPKQLGDILF
+609 SPKQLGEILF

-646 ADDHEIIR
+646 ANDHKIIED
-654 SILEWRSL
+654 ILEWRSL

-668 YVKSLPNEVSIR
+668 YVKSLPNEVSSL
-680 TNKIHTKFNQTVT
+680 TNRVHSSFNQTVT
-693 TTGRLSSNS
+693 TTGRLSSNN

-709 IRTQNGQK
+709 IRTANGQK
-717 IRKAFIPRNDD
+717 IRRAFIPRGSDYI
-728 FELMAADYS
+728 LMAADYS

-746 ISKDQNMIGAFI
+746 MSNEENMIDAFV

-765 ITASKIYNIKPDKVT
+765 MTASKIYNVDPENVT

-800 FGLSQQTNL
+800 FGLSQQTDLN
-809 TRSESKLMIESYFEN
+809 RSESKVMIDNYFLN
-824 YPGLKSY
+824 YPGLKKY
-831 MSNQIDFARTNGYVE
+831 MSDQIDFARNNGYVE

-860 QNNMIR
+860 QNNMLR
-866 SGAERNA
+866 SSSERNA

-883 DIIKIAMIRIHN
+883 DIIKIAMININ
-895 EFKKQSLKSKMLLQV
+895 SELKKQSLKSKMLLQV
-910 HDELVFDVFCKEK
+910 HDELVFDVHKSEK
-923 ELVQGIVKNTMESAV
+923 DQIKDIVKTTMESAV
-938 KLDVPLKVDLD
+938 KLKVPLKIDLE

>member
-1 MIFFHFAK
+1 ME
-9 LQNSCISNTEYIS
+9 NS
-22 SYIEINFQKN
+22 KN
-32 LMEGSK
+32 
-38 KLFLLDA
+38 LFLLDA

-77 SLLEIIRTQ
+77 SLFEIIRTQ
-86 KPDYLAVAFDKGGS
+86 NPDYLAVAFDKGGS
-100 VTRSEMFTEYKSN
+100 LTRSEMFEEYKSN
-113 RDKTPEPIIL
+113 RDKTPEPIL
-123 AIPYIKDILTSMKI
+123 VAIPYIKKILGGMKI

-143 GYEADDVIGT
+143 GFEADDIIGT
-153 VAKDAEDKNFKVYM
+153 VAKDAEENNFKVYM

-176 LVSDNIFLCKPA
+176 LVSNNIFLCKPA

-196 WGVDEVKDKFEIDNP
+196 WGVDEVKDKFEVQSPD
-211 EQVIDYLG
+211 QVIDYLG

-255 AHEITGKLG
+255 AHEVTGKLG
-264 EKISNNKDL
+264 EKILENKEL
-273 GVLSKKLAR
+273 GVLSKKLAK

-290 YNLNDFELSK
+290 YNLDEFKLSD
-300 PDNTAVFEVF
+300 PDKDIVLRVF
-310 DELEFRRIKETFYKI
+310 DELEFRRIKETFFKI
-325 FGLDKSEKSDPK
+325 FGTKSSKLEEKGAEVV
-337 KDYIQGDLFGNNVVD
+337 QGDLF
-352 NSKLNLNKSKS
+352 SETYNLDSNKENLDDSKS
-363 YYQRIESSDE
+363 IYQIIESFEE
-373 LQYFTKKLL
+373 LKLL
-382 QQKIVAFD
+382 VEKMMEQEIVAFD

-397 SLETEIVGISFSWE
+397 ALETNIVGISFSWR
-411 KGKGFYLP
+411 KGIGYYLP
-419 IKKDKTIQLEYF
+419 IKNNKSVYEKSFE
-431 NILKPFF
+431 ILKPFF
-438 NNKEIIKVGHNIKFD
+438 ESTKIIKVGHNIKFD
-453 IKVLFKYDV
+453 IQVLLKYNVKV
-462 VVSEPIFDTMVAH
+462 SSPIYDTMVAH

-509 KNQKS
+509 KNQIS
-514 MRDIPIDEVTNYAS
+514 MRDVSIDKIKNYAS
-528 EDADLSLQ
+528 EDADITLR
-536 LKYIFDKEL
+536 LKGIFDKEIEVNNL
-545 ESNGVKDI
+545 SKI
-553 FHEIEIPI
+553 FYDIEIPM
-561 INVLSD
+561 INVLSE
-567 MEKEGINIDST
+567 MEAEGIKIDTS
-578 YLNKLEQ
+578 YLKKLDK
-585 EFEKD
+585 EFEDD
-590 LNKLKKDIF
+590 LEKLKKEIF
-599 NQSGEEFNLN
+599 KKCGEEFNLN
-609 SPKQLGDILF
+609 SPKQLGEILF

-646 ADDHEIIR
+646 ANDHRIIEN
-654 SILEWRSL
+654 ILEWRSL

-668 YVKSLPNEVSIR
+668 YVRSLPNEVS
-680 TNKIHTKFNQTVT
+680 NLTKRVHSSFNQTVT
-693 TTGRLSSNS
+693 TTGRLSSNN

-709 IRTQNGQK
+709 IRTANGQK
-717 IRKAFIPRNDD
+717 IRKAFIPRNNDYII
-728 FELMAADYS
+728 MAADYS

-746 ISKDQNMIGAFI
+746 ISNEENMIDAFV

-765 ITASKIYNIKPDKVT
+765 ITASKIYNVDPENVS

-800 FGLSQQTNL
+800 FGLSQQTDLN
-809 TRSESKLMIESYFEN
+809 RSESKQMIDNYFLN
-824 YPGLKSY
+824 YPGLKKY
-831 MSNQIDFARTNGYVE
+831 MSDQIDFARNNGYVE

-860 QNNMIR
+860 QNNMLR

-883 DIIKIAMIRIHN
+883 DIIKIAMININ
-895 EFKKQSLKSKMLLQV
+895 SEFKKQSFKSKMLLQV
-910 HDELVFDVFCKEK
+910 HDELVFDVHNSEK
-923 ELVQGIVKNTMESAV
+923 DRIQDIVKTTMESAV
-938 KLDVPLKVDLD
+938 KLKVPLKIDLE

>member
-1 MIFFHFAK
+1 ME
-9 LQNSCISNTEYIS
+9 NS
-22 SYIEINFQKN
+22 KN
-32 LMEGSK
+32 
-38 KLFLLDA
+38 LFLLDA

-77 SLLEIIRTQ
+77 SLFEIIRTQ
-86 KPDYLAVAFDKGGS
+86 NPDYLAVAFDKGGS
-100 VTRSEMFTEYKSN
+100 VTRSEMFEEYKSN
-113 RDKTPEPIIL
+113 RDKTPEPIL
-123 AIPYIKDILTSMKI
+123 VAIPYIKEILEGMKI

-143 GYEADDVIGT
+143 GFEADDIIGT
-153 VAKDAEDKNFKVYM
+153 VAKDAEENNFKVYM

-196 WGVDEVKDKFEIDNP
+196 WGVDEVKDKFEVESPD
-211 EQVIDYLG
+211 QVIDYLG

-255 AHEITGKLG
+255 AHEVTGKLG
-264 EKISNNKDL
+264 EKITENKEL
-273 GVLSKKLAR
+273 GVLSKKLAK

-290 YNLNDFELSK
+290 YNLDEFKLSD
-300 PDNTAVFEVF
+300 PDKEIVLKVF
-310 DELEFRRIKETFYKI
+310 DELEFRRIKETFFKI
-325 FGLDKSEKSDPK
+325 FGTISSPIEEKGAEVV
-337 KDYIQGDLFGNNVVD
+337 QGDLFSETYNLESNKD
-352 NSKLNLNKSKS
+352 SLNDSKS
-363 YYQRIESSDE
+363 IYQRIESFEE
-373 LQYFTKKLL
+373 LKLL
-382 QQKIVAFD
+382 VEKMMKQEIVAFD

-397 SLETEIVGISFSWE
+397 ALETDIVGISFSWQ
-411 KGKGFYLP
+411 KGIGYYLP
-419 IKKDKTIQLEYF
+419 IKNNKSAHEKSFE
-431 NILKPFF
+431 ILRPFF
-438 NNKEIIKVGHNIKFD
+438 ESTEIIKVGHNIKFD
-453 IKVLFKYDV
+453 IQVLHKYNVKV
-462 VVSEPIFDTMVAH
+462 SSPIYDTMVAH

-509 KNQKS
+509 KNQIS
-514 MRDIPIDEVTNYAS
+514 MRDVSIDKITDYAS
-528 EDADLSLQ
+528 EDADITLQ
-536 LKYIFDKEL
+536 LKSIFDKEIEVNNL
-545 ESNGVKDI
+545 SKI
-553 FHEIEIPI
+553 FYDIEIPM
-561 INVLSD
+561 INVLSE
-567 MEKEGINIDST
+567 METEGIKIDT
-578 YLNKLEQ
+578 CYLEKLDK
-585 EFEKD
+585 EFEED
-590 LNKLKKDIF
+590 LEKLKKEIF
-599 NQSGEEFNLN
+599 KKSGEEFNLN
-609 SPKQLGDILF
+609 SPKQLGEILF

-646 ADDHEIIR
+646 ANDHKIIED
-654 SILEWRSL
+654 ILEWRSL

-668 YVKSLPNEVSIR
+668 YVKSLPNEVSSL
-680 TNKIHTKFNQTVT
+680 TNRVHSSFNQTVT
-693 TTGRLSSNS
+693 TTGRLSSNN

-709 IRTQNGQK
+709 IRTANGQK
-717 IRKAFIPRNDD
+717 IRRAFIPRGIDYI
-728 FELMAADYS
+728 LMAADYS

-746 ISKDQNMIGAFI
+746 MSNEKNMIDAFV

-765 ITASKIYNIKPDKVT
+765 MTASKIYNVDPENVT

-800 FGLSQQTNL
+800 FGLSQQTDLN
-809 TRSESKLMIESYFEN
+809 RSESKVMIDNYFLN
-824 YPGLKSY
+824 YPGLKKY
-831 MSNQIDFARTNGYVE
+831 MSDQIDFARNNGYVE

-860 QNNMIR
+860 QNNMLR
-866 SGAERNA
+866 SSSERNA

-883 DIIKIAMIRIHN
+883 DIIKIAMININ
-895 EFKKQSLKSKMLLQV
+895 SELKKQSLKSKMLLQV
-910 HDELVFDVFCKEK
+910 HDELVFDVHKSEK
-923 ELVQGIVKNTMESAV
+923 DQIKDIVKTTMESAV
-938 KLDVPLKVDLD
+938 KLKVPLKIDLE